1 MPIDGISADRIA
13 GASAPRYANDW
24 HQPGTV
30 AETRQIKHQDDG
42 ATTRT
47 PEFAHDSGLFT
58 QSWLILPPWW
68 RQTRRRPG
76 PRIAA
81 RPVAAVPQLA
91 AVDRSRRW
99 LCVGRSERSV
109 ACDEARSRDVDPGPG
124 IARGCSGHD
133 GRSGHHAHH
142 ALPGHRG
149 RARIQPELRRLDH
162 DRQARP
168 GRPVGR
174 QGPDRLDGGH
184 ARRRVHHRRRGVA
197 RRHGRRPRSR
207 STSRSRP
214 TRPPA
219 RS

>member
-1 MPIDGISADRIA
+1 MPIGWHIRSRAP
-13 GASAPRYANDW
+13 ASLRRYANDW

-30 AETRQIKHQDDG
+30 AETRQIKHQDAARRR
-42 ATTRT
+42 AT
-47 PEFAHDSGLFT
+47 PQFAHHSGLFT

-91 AVDRSRRW
+91 VVDRSRRW

-109 ACDEARSRDVDPGPG
+109 ACDEARSRDVDAGPG

-149 RARIQPELRRLDH
+149 RARIQPELRRVHH
-162 DRQARP
+162 DRQPRP
-168 GRPVGR
+168 GG
-174 QGPDRLDGGH
+174 
-184 ARRRVHHRRRGVA
+184 ARRSA
-197 RRHGRRPRSR
+197 RSRPAGRRSCVAAGSR
-207 STSRSRP
+207 STAWSRP
-214 TRPPA
+214 AARP
-219 RS
+219 